1 MKFRHFFI
9 YLLISVS
16 TMTFSLCTILGP
28 AWPLIIKVI
37 IMYVTFMLGHY
48 FYFYSSPKGQCHRR
62 SSDMKQGRHHV

>member
-16 TMTFSLCTILGP
+16 TMTFSLYTILGT

-37 IMYVTFMLGHY
+37 IMYVTFMLGNY

-62 SSDMKQGRHHV
+62 SSDKTASL